1 MILKKPNKAVWKIAL
16 DARTQKS
23 ASHQRSIA
31 FREKLIFRFYFL
43 TGAAGGVA
51 SPVFKAAPMAG
62 I

>member
-1 MILKKPNKAVWKIAL
+1 MAL
-16 DARTQKS
+16 DVRIEKS

-31 FREKLIFRFYFL
+31 FSEKLIFRFYFL